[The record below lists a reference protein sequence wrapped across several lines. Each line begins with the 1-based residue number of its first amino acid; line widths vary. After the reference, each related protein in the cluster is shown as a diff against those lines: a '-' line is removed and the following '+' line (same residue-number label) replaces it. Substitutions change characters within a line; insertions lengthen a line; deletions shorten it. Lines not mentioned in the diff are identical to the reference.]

1 MFRRTDFKKLE
12 LFGNGKKNTR
22 VFKVKH
28 IKTGKIYVLK
38 EVEAHSLDKL
48 NEYKEE
54 AVQLSKVQNHP
65 NILQFYGYYFY
76 ETPHNTYKLGII
88 SESINRE
95 LNLESIYRKRSK
107 TRQYFSENELLII
120 FYSLIDAFAYLE
132 SVGICHR
139 DIKPTNLFLLE
150 NFQVKV
156 IDFGE
161 SKEFIDEDDEE
172 DEHSAMATIR
182 GTPQYLSPI
191 LWEAHVISQIKHV
204 EHNMF
209 KSDVF
214 SAGLVLF
221 QMTALKDV
229 NGFNQKTD
237 NCNGERLIY
246 EGLKM
251 LSKKYSNRIIEI
263 LGLMLK
269 FDENER
275 PNFIELEKYLAKNKD
290 YMPRADMTLIQYL
303 EQKKA
308 NKSNKYLQ
316 NNISKNSNNNNDENN
331 NLTNNK
337 NNINNN
343 INNNNINNNNSSQS
357 SATTADI
364 SDTQKI
370 KIFNQYKIK
379 NKLNNIQNIK
389 NAFWFEYGGNMIA
402 RHIIQKNDTKS
413 KWRLIAKYK
422 STFANH
428 FLTVYTGE
436 TFGFFLI
443 GGANSNNTLQYI
455 NNQIIQKNSMNIER
469 SFMSCLFL
477 NNNDTP
483 TILSIGGY
491 DYSDKGQLSSIE
503 SYDIIKDIW
512 SMNVFPDLNIG
523 RSQASSLLFNNKK
536 IFVFGGYNKNYGTL
550 NSIEEIDIDKKICN
564 LIEMKLPIPLRRFA
578 SVKIAENKVI
588 IMGGITRLC
597 KESDA
602 TYILNME
609 NYNQVK
615 FTNLPKAG
623 TIEHEVYFDEIGD
636 MHLFYE
642 NKYGTSPPTHFI
654 YSFLDFKSI

>member
-65 NILQFYGYYFY
+65 NVLQFYGYYFY

-95 LNLESIYRKRSK
+95 LNLELIYRKRAKS
-107 TRQYFSENELLII
+107 RQYFSENELTIMI
-120 FYSLIDAFAYLE
+120 YSLVDAFAYLE

-150 NFQVKV
+150 NFQIKV

-161 SKEFIDEDDEE
+161 SKEFVDEDDEE
-172 DEHSAMATIR
+172 DEHSALATIR

-191 LWEAHVISQIKHV
+191 LWEAHVINQVKHV

-214 SAGLVLF
+214 SAGLVIF
-221 QMTALKDV
+221 QIAALKDV

-246 EGLKM
+246 EGLRM
-251 LSKKYSNRIIEI
+251 LGKKYSNKIIDI
-263 LGLMLK
+263 LSLMLK

-275 PNFIELEKYLAKNKD
+275 PNFIELVRYLAKNNE
-290 YMPRADMTLIQYL
+290 YTPRADMTLIQYL
-303 EQKKA
+303 EQKKM
-308 NKSNKYLQ
+308 NKVNKYLQ
-316 NNISKNSNNNNDENN
+316 NNNDKNSYSTDYANNNN
-331 NLTNNK
+331 NLVNNK
-337 NNINNN
+337 
-343 INNNNINNNNSSQS
+343 NNSSQS
-357 SATTADI
+357 SPTTNDI
-364 SDTQKI
+364 SDNQKM
-370 KIFNQYKIK
+370 KIFNQYKLR
-379 NKLNNIQNIK
+379 NKLNNILTLK

-402 RHIIQKNDTKS
+402 RHIISKNDTKS

-422 STFANH
+422 SSFSNH
-428 FLTVYTGE
+428 FLTIYAGE
-436 TFGFFLI
+436 AFGFFLI
-443 GGANSNNTLQYI
+443 GGTNSNNTLQYI

-477 NNNDTP
+477 NINNNP
-483 TILSIGGY
+483 TILAIGGY

-503 SYDIIKDIW
+503 SYDINKDIW

-523 RSQASSLLFNNKK
+523 RSQASALLFNDKK

-550 NSIEEIDIDKKICN
+550 NSIEEIDINKKICN

-578 SVKIAENKVI
+578 SVKISENKVI

-615 FTNLPKAG
+615 YNNLPKAG

-642 NKYGTSPPTHFI
+642 NKYGTSPPTHIIF
-654 YSFLDFKSI
+654 SFLDFNSI

>member
-65 NILQFYGYYFY
+65 NVLQFYGYYFY

-95 LNLESIYRKRSK
+95 LNLEIIYRKRAK
-107 TRQYFSENELLII
+107 TRQYFSEKELLTII
-120 FYSLIDAFAYLE
+120 YSLVDAFAYLE

-150 NFQVKV
+150 NFQIKV

-161 SKEFIDEDDEE
+161 SKEFVDDDDEE

-191 LWEAHVISQIKHV
+191 LWEAHVITQVKHV

-214 SAGLVLF
+214 SAGLVIF
-221 QMTALKDV
+221 QIASLRDV

-237 NCNGERLIY
+237 QCNGEKLIY
-246 EGLKM
+246 EGLRI
-251 LSKKYSNRIIEI
+251 LSKKYSNKVIEI
-263 LGLMLK
+263 LSLMLK
-269 FDENER
+269 FNENDR
-275 PNFIELEKYLAKNKD
+275 PNFIELVKYLAKNND
-290 YMPRADMTLIQYL
+290 YMPKPDMTLIQYI
-303 EQKKA
+303 EQRNK
-308 NKSNKYLQ
+308 NKSYKYLQ
-316 NNISKNSNNNNDENN
+316 NNNNKNLSFNNENYNNNSVFN
-331 NLTNNK
+331 NNK
-337 NNINNN
+337 NN
-343 INNNNINNNNSSQS
+343 NSNSNQS
-357 SATTADI
+357 SSTTNDI
-364 SDTQKI
+364 SDNQKI

-379 NKLNNIQNIK
+379 NKLNNILTLK
-389 NAFWFEYGGNMIA
+389 HAFWFEYGGNMIA
-402 RHIIQKNDTKS
+402 RHIISKNDTKS

-422 STFANH
+422 SSFSNH
-428 FLTVYTGE
+428 FLTIYAGE
-436 TFGFFLI
+436 IYGFFLI
-443 GGANSNNTLQYI
+443 GGTNSNNTLQFI

-469 SFMSCLFL
+469 SFMTCLFL
-477 NNNDTP
+477 NQNNTP
-483 TILSIGGY
+483 TILAIGGY

-503 SYDIIKDIW
+503 SYDINKDIW
-512 SMNVFPDLNIG
+512 SMNVYPDLNIG
-523 RSQASSLLFNNKK
+523 RSQASSLLFNDKK

-550 NSIEEIDIDKKICN
+550 NSIEEIDINKKICN

-578 SVKIAENKVI
+578 SVKISENKVI

-597 KESDA
+597 KESDE
-602 TYILNME
+602 TYILNMD

-615 FTNLPKAG
+615 YNNLPKAG
-623 TIEHEVYFDEIGD
+623 TIEHEVFFDEIGD

-642 NKYGTSPPTHFI
+642 NKYGTSPPIHII
-654 YSFLDFKSI
+654 YSFLDFNSI

>member
-65 NILQFYGYYFY
+65 NVLQFYGYYFY

-95 LNLESIYRKRSK
+95 LNLEIIYRKRAK
-107 TRQYFSENELLII
+107 TRQYFSEKELLTII
-120 FYSLIDAFAYLE
+120 YSLVDAFAYLE

-150 NFQVKV
+150 NFQIKV

-161 SKEFIDEDDEE
+161 SKEFVDDDDEE

-191 LWEAHVISQIKHV
+191 LWEAHVITQVKHV

-214 SAGLVLF
+214 SAGLVIF
-221 QMTALKDV
+221 QIASLRDV

-237 NCNGERLIY
+237 QCNGEKLIY
-246 EGLKM
+246 EGLRI
-251 LSKKYSNRIIEI
+251 LSKKYSNKVIEI
-263 LGLMLK
+263 LSLMLK
-269 FDENER
+269 FNENDR
-275 PNFIELEKYLAKNKD
+275 PNFIELVKYLAKNND
-290 YMPRADMTLIQYL
+290 YMPKPDMTLIQYI
-303 EQKKA
+303 EQRNK
-308 NKSNKYLQ
+308 NKSYKYLQ
-316 NNISKNSNNNNDENN
+316 NNNNKNSSFNNENYNNNSVFN
-331 NLTNNK
+331 NNK
-337 NNINNN
+337 NN
-343 INNNNINNNNSSQS
+343 NSNSNQS
-357 SATTADI
+357 SSTTNDI
-364 SDTQKI
+364 SDNQKI

-379 NKLNNIQNIK
+379 NKLNNIITLK

-402 RHIIQKNDTKS
+402 RHIISKNDTKS

-422 STFANH
+422 SSFSNH
-428 FLTVYTGE
+428 FLTIYAGE
-436 TFGFFLI
+436 IYGFFLI
-443 GGANSNNTLQYI
+443 GGTNSNNTLQFI

-469 SFMSCLFL
+469 SFMTCLFL
-477 NNNDTP
+477 NQNNTP
-483 TILSIGGY
+483 TILAIGGY

-503 SYDIIKDIW
+503 SYDINKDIW
-512 SMNVFPDLNIG
+512 SMNVYPDLNIG
-523 RSQASSLLFNNKK
+523 RSQASSLLFNDKK

-550 NSIEEIDIDKKICN
+550 NSIEEIDINKKICN

-578 SVKIAENKVI
+578 SVKISENKVI

-597 KESDA
+597 KESDE
-602 TYILNME
+602 TYILNMD

-615 FTNLPKAG
+615 YNNLPKAG
-623 TIEHEVYFDEIGD
+623 TIEHEVFFDEIGD

-642 NKYGTSPPTHFI
+642 NKYGTSPPIHII
-654 YSFLDFKSI
+654 YSFLDFNSI

>member
-65 NILQFYGYYFY
+65 NVLQFYGYYFY
-76 ETPHNTYKLGII
+76 ETPHSTYKLGII

-95 LNLESIYRKRSK
+95 LNLEIIYRKRAK
-107 TRQYFSENELLII
+107 ARQYFSENELLTII
-120 FYSLIDAFAYLE
+120 YSLVDAFAYLE

-150 NFQVKV
+150 NFQIKV

-161 SKEFIDEDDEE
+161 SKEFVDDDDEE

-191 LWEAHVISQIKHV
+191 LWQAHVITQVKHV

-214 SAGLVLF
+214 SAGLVIF
-221 QMTALKDV
+221 QIAALRDV
-229 NGFNQKTD
+229 NGFNQKTEQ
-237 NCNGERLIY
+237 CNGERLIY
-246 EGLKM
+246 EGLRI
-251 LSKKYSNRIIEI
+251 LSKKYSNKVIEI
-263 LGLMLK
+263 LSLMLK
-269 FDENER
+269 FNENDR
-275 PNFIELEKYLAKNKD
+275 PNFIELVKYLAKNKD
-290 YMPRADMTLIQYL
+290 YTPKPDMTLIQYL
-303 EQKKA
+303 EQRNK
-308 NKSNKYLQ
+308 NKSYKYLQ
-316 NNISKNSNNNNDENN
+316 NNNSKNSSFNNENN
-331 NLTNNK
+331 NSILNNK
-337 NNINNN
+337 
-343 INNNNINNNNSSQS
+343 NNNSSQS
-357 SATTADI
+357 SAATNDI
-364 SDTQKI
+364 SDNQKI

-379 NKLNNIQNIK
+379 NKLNNILTLK

-402 RHIIQKNDTKS
+402 RHIISKNDTKS

-422 STFANH
+422 SSFSNH
-428 FLTVYTGE
+428 FMTIYAGE
-436 TFGFFLI
+436 SYGFFLI
-443 GGANSNNTLQYI
+443 GGTNSNNTLQYF
-455 NNQIIQKNSMNIER
+455 NNQIIPKNSMNIER
-469 SFMSCLFL
+469 SFMSCLFINQ
-477 NNNDTP
+477 NNTP
-483 TILSIGGY
+483 TILAIGGY

-503 SYDIIKDIW
+503 SYDINKDIW
-512 SMNVFPDLNIG
+512 SMNIYPDLNIG
-523 RSQASSLLFNNKK
+523 RSQASSLLFNDKK

-550 NSIEEIDIDKKICN
+550 NSIEEIDINKKICN

-578 SVKIAENKVI
+578 SVKISENKVI
-588 IMGGITRLC
+588 VMGGITRLC

-602 TYILNME
+602 TYILNMD

-615 FTNLPKAG
+615 YNNLPKAG
-623 TIEHEVYFDEIGD
+623 TIEHEVFFDEIGD

-642 NKYGTSPPTHFI
+642 NKYGTSPPTHII
-654 YSFLDFKSI
+654 YSFLDFSAI

>member
-65 NILQFYGYYFY
+65 NVLQFYGYYFY

-95 LNLESIYRKRSK
+95 LNLEIIYRKRAK
-107 TRQYFSENELLII
+107 TRQYFSEKELLTMI
-120 FYSLIDAFAYLE
+120 YSLVDAFAYLE

-150 NFQVKV
+150 NFQIKV

-161 SKEFIDEDDEE
+161 SKEFVDDDDEE

-191 LWEAHVISQIKHV
+191 LWEAHVISQVKHV

-214 SAGLVLF
+214 SAGLVIF
-221 QMTALKDV
+221 QIASLKDV

-237 NCNGERLIY
+237 QCNGERLIY

-251 LSKKYSNRIIEI
+251 LSKKYSNKVIEI
-263 LGLMLK
+263 LSLMLK

-275 PNFIELEKYLAKNKD
+275 PNFVELVKYLAKSND
-290 YMPRADMTLIQYL
+290 YVPKPDMTLIQYL
-303 EQKKA
+303 EQKNM
-308 NKSNKYLQ
+308 NKSYKYLQ
-316 NNISKNSNNNNDENN
+316 NN
-331 NLTNNK
+331 
-337 NNINNN
+337 NNIKN
-343 INNNNINNNNSSQS
+343 S
-357 SATTADI
+357 SATTNDI

-379 NKLNNIQNIK
+379 NKLNNLLTLK
-389 NAFWFEYGGNMIA
+389 NAYWFEYGGNMIA
-402 RHIIQKNDTKS
+402 RHIISKNDTKS

-422 STFANH
+422 SSFSNH
-428 FLTVYTGE
+428 FLTIYAGE
-436 TFGFFLI
+436 AHGFFLI
-443 GGANSNNTLQYI
+443 GGTNSNNTLQFI

-477 NNNDTP
+477 NQNNTP
-483 TILSIGGY
+483 TILAIGGY

-503 SYDIIKDIW
+503 SYDINKDIW
-512 SMNVFPDLNIG
+512 SMNIYPDLNIG
-523 RSQASSLLFNNKK
+523 RSQATSLLFNDKK

-550 NSIEEIDIDKKICN
+550 NSIEEIDINNKVCN

-578 SVKIAENKVI
+578 AVKISENKVI
-588 IMGGITRLC
+588 VMGGITRLC

-602 TYILNME
+602 TYILNMD

-615 FTNLPKAG
+615 YNNLPKAG
-623 TIEHEVYFDEIGD
+623 TIEHEVFFDEIGD

-642 NKYGTSPPTHFI
+642 NKYGTSPPTHII
-654 YSFLDFKSI
+654 YSFLDFSAI

>member
-65 NILQFYGYYFY
+65 NVLQFYGYYFY

-95 LNLESIYRKRSK
+95 LNLEIIYRKRAK
-107 TRQYFSENELLII
+107 TRQYFSEKELLTMI
-120 FYSLIDAFAYLE
+120 YSLVDAFAYLE

-150 NFQVKV
+150 NFQIKV

-161 SKEFIDEDDEE
+161 SKEFVDDDDEE

-191 LWEAHVISQIKHV
+191 LWEAHVISQVKHV

-214 SAGLVLF
+214 SAGLVIF
-221 QMTALKDV
+221 QIASLKDV

-237 NCNGERLIY
+237 QCNGERLIY

-251 LSKKYSNRIIEI
+251 LSKKYSNKVIEI
-263 LGLMLK
+263 LSLMLK

-275 PNFIELEKYLAKNKD
+275 PNFVELVKYLAKSND
-290 YMPRADMTLIQYL
+290 YVPKPDMTLIQYL
-303 EQKKA
+303 EQKNM
-308 NKSNKYLQ
+308 NKSYKYLQ
-316 NNISKNSNNNNDENN
+316 NNNNIKNSSYNNENNNDSNI
-331 NLTNNK
+331 LNNK
-337 NNINNN
+337 
-343 INNNNINNNNSSQS
+343 NNNSSQS
-357 SATTADI
+357 SATTNDI

-379 NKLNNIQNIK
+379 NKLNNLLTLK
-389 NAFWFEYGGNMIA
+389 NAYWFEYGGNMIA
-402 RHIIQKNDTKS
+402 RHIISKNDTKS

-422 STFANH
+422 SSFSNH
-428 FLTVYTGE
+428 FLTIYAGE
-436 TFGFFLI
+436 AHGFFLI
-443 GGANSNNTLQYI
+443 GGTNSNNTLQFI

-477 NNNDTP
+477 NQNNTP
-483 TILSIGGY
+483 TILAIGGY

-503 SYDIIKDIW
+503 SYDINKDIW
-512 SMNVFPDLNIG
+512 SMNIYPDLNIG
-523 RSQASSLLFNNKK
+523 RSQATSLLFNEKK

-550 NSIEEIDIDKKICN
+550 NSIEEIDINNKVCN

-578 SVKIAENKVI
+578 AVKISENKVI
-588 IMGGITRLC
+588 VMGGITRLC

-602 TYILNME
+602 TYILNMD

-615 FTNLPKAG
+615 YNNLPKAG
-623 TIEHEVYFDEIGD
+623 TIEHEVFFDEIGD

-642 NKYGTSPPTHFI
+642 NKYGTSPPTHII
-654 YSFLDFKSI
+654 YSFLDFNSI

>member
-65 NILQFYGYYFY
+65 NVLQFYGYYFY

-95 LNLESIYRKRSK
+95 LNLEIIYRKRAK
-107 TRQYFSENELLII
+107 TRQYFSEKELLTMI
-120 FYSLIDAFAYLE
+120 YSLVDAFAYLE

-150 NFQVKV
+150 NFQIKV

-161 SKEFIDEDDEE
+161 SKEFVDDDDEE

-191 LWEAHVISQIKHV
+191 LWEAHVISQVKHV

-214 SAGLVLF
+214 SAGLVIF
-221 QMTALKDV
+221 QIASLKDV

-237 NCNGERLIY
+237 QCNGERLIY

-251 LSKKYSNRIIEI
+251 LSKKYSNKVIEI
-263 LGLMLK
+263 LSLMLK

-275 PNFIELEKYLAKNKD
+275 PNFVELVKYLAKSND
-290 YMPRADMTLIQYL
+290 YVPKPDMTLIQYL
-303 EQKKA
+303 EQKNM
-308 NKSNKYLQ
+308 NKSYKYLQ
-316 NNISKNSNNNNDENN
+316 NNNKIKNSSYNNENNNDSNI
-331 NLTNNK
+331 LNNK
-337 NNINNN
+337 
-343 INNNNINNNNSSQS
+343 NNNSSQS
-357 SATTADI
+357 SATTNDI

-379 NKLNNIQNIK
+379 NKLNNLLTLK
-389 NAFWFEYGGNMIA
+389 NAYWFEYGGNMIA
-402 RHIIQKNDTKS
+402 RHIISKNDTKS

-422 STFANH
+422 SSFSNH
-428 FLTVYTGE
+428 FLTIYAGE
-436 TFGFFLI
+436 AHGFFLI
-443 GGANSNNTLQYI
+443 GGTNSNNTLQFI

-477 NNNDTP
+477 NQNNTP
-483 TILSIGGY
+483 TILAIGGY

-503 SYDIIKDIW
+503 SYDINKDIW
-512 SMNVFPDLNIG
+512 SMNIYPDLNIG
-523 RSQASSLLFNNKK
+523 RSQATSLLFNDKK

-550 NSIEEIDIDKKICN
+550 NSIEEIDINNKVCN

-578 SVKIAENKVI
+578 AVKISENQVI
-588 IMGGITRLC
+588 VMGGITRLC

-602 TYILNME
+602 TYILNMD

-615 FTNLPKAG
+615 YNNLPKAG
-623 TIEHEVYFDEIGD
+623 TIEHEVFFDEIGD

-642 NKYGTSPPTHFI
+642 NKYGTSPPTHII
-654 YSFLDFKSI
+654 YSFLDFNSI

>member
-65 NILQFYGYYFY
+65 NVLQFYGYYFY

-95 LNLESIYRKRSK
+95 LNLEIIYRKRAK
-107 TRQYFSENELLII
+107 TRQYFSEKELLTMI
-120 FYSLIDAFAYLE
+120 YSLVDAFAYLE

-150 NFQVKV
+150 NFQIKV

-161 SKEFIDEDDEE
+161 SKEFVDDDDEE

-191 LWEAHVISQIKHV
+191 LWEAHVISQVKHV

-214 SAGLVLF
+214 SAGLVIF
-221 QMTALKDV
+221 QIASLKDV

-237 NCNGERLIY
+237 QCNGERLIY

-251 LSKKYSNRIIEI
+251 LSKKYSNKVIEI
-263 LGLMLK
+263 LSLMLK

-275 PNFIELEKYLAKNKD
+275 PNFVELVKYLAKSND
-290 YMPRADMTLIQYL
+290 YVPKPDMTLIQYL
-303 EQKKA
+303 EQKNM
-308 NKSNKYLQ
+308 NKSYKYLQ
-316 NNISKNSNNNNDENN
+316 NNNNIKNSSYNNENNNDSNI
-331 NLTNNK
+331 LNNK
-337 NNINNN
+337 
-343 INNNNINNNNSSQS
+343 NNNSSQS
-357 SATTADI
+357 SATTNDI

-379 NKLNNIQNIK
+379 NKLNNLLTLK
-389 NAFWFEYGGNMIA
+389 NAYWFEYGGNMIA
-402 RHIIQKNDTKS
+402 RHIISKNDTKS

-422 STFANH
+422 SSFSNH
-428 FLTVYTGE
+428 FLTIYAGE
-436 TFGFFLI
+436 AHGFFLI
-443 GGANSNNTLQYI
+443 GGTNSNNTLQFI

-477 NNNDTP
+477 NQNNTP
-483 TILSIGGY
+483 TILAIGGY

-503 SYDIIKDIW
+503 SYDINKDIW
-512 SMNVFPDLNIG
+512 SMNIYPDLNIG
-523 RSQASSLLFNNKK
+523 RSQATSLLFNDKK

-550 NSIEEIDIDKKICN
+550 NSIEEIDINNKVCN

-578 SVKIAENKVI
+578 AVKISENQVI
-588 IMGGITRLC
+588 VMGGITRLC

-602 TYILNME
+602 TYILNMD

-615 FTNLPKAG
+615 YNNLPKAG
-623 TIEHEVYFDEIGD
+623 TIEHEVFFDEIGD

-642 NKYGTSPPTHFI
+642 NKYGTSPPTHII
-654 YSFLDFKSI
+654 YSFLDFNSI

>member
-1 MFRRTDFKKLE
+1 MFRITDFKKLE

-65 NILQFYGYYFY
+65 NVLQFYGYYFY

-95 LNLESIYRKRSK
+95 LNLEIIYRKRAK
-107 TRQYFSENELLII
+107 TRQYFSEKELLTII
-120 FYSLIDAFAYLE
+120 YSLVDAFAYLE

-150 NFQVKV
+150 NFQIKV

-161 SKEFIDEDDEE
+161 SKEFVDDDDEE

-191 LWEAHVISQIKHV
+191 LWEAHVITQVKHV

-214 SAGLVLF
+214 SAGLVIF
-221 QMTALKDV
+221 QIASLRDV

-237 NCNGERLIY
+237 QCNGEKLIY
-246 EGLKM
+246 EGLRI
-251 LSKKYSNRIIEI
+251 LSKKYSNKVIEI
-263 LGLMLK
+263 LSLMLK
-269 FDENER
+269 FNENDR
-275 PNFIELEKYLAKNKD
+275 PNFIELVKYLAKNND
-290 YMPRADMTLIQYL
+290 YMPKPDMTLIQYI
-303 EQKKA
+303 EQRNK
-308 NKSNKYLQ
+308 NKSYKYLQ
-316 NNISKNSNNNNDENN
+316 NNNNKNSSFNNENYNNNSVFN
-331 NLTNNK
+331 NNK
-337 NNINNN
+337 NN
-343 INNNNINNNNSSQS
+343 NSNSNQS
-357 SATTADI
+357 SSTTNDI
-364 SDTQKI
+364 SDNQKI

-379 NKLNNIQNIK
+379 NKLNNILTLK

-402 RHIIQKNDTKS
+402 RHIISKNDTKS

-422 STFANH
+422 SSFSNH
-428 FLTVYTGE
+428 FLTIYAGE
-436 TFGFFLI
+436 IYGFFLI
-443 GGANSNNTLQYI
+443 GGTNSNNTLQFI

-469 SFMSCLFL
+469 SFMTCLFL
-477 NNNDTP
+477 NQNNTP
-483 TILSIGGY
+483 TILAIGGY

-503 SYDIIKDIW
+503 SYDINKDIW
-512 SMNVFPDLNIG
+512 SMNVYPDLNIG
-523 RSQASSLLFNNKK
+523 RSQASSLLFNDKK

-550 NSIEEIDIDKKICN
+550 NSIEEIDMNTKICN

-578 SVKIAENKVI
+578 SVKISENKVI

-597 KESDA
+597 KESDE
-602 TYILNME
+602 TYILNMD

-615 FTNLPKAG
+615 YNNLPKAG
-623 TIEHEVYFDEIGD
+623 TIEHEVFFDEIGD

-642 NKYGTSPPTHFI
+642 NKYGTSPPIHII
-654 YSFLDFKSI
+654 YSFLDFNSI

>member
-65 NILQFYGYYFY
+65 NVLQFYGYYFY

-95 LNLESIYRKRSK
+95 LNLEIIYRKRAK
-107 TRQYFSENELLII
+107 TRQYFSEKELLTII
-120 FYSLIDAFAYLE
+120 YSLVDAFAYLE

-150 NFQVKV
+150 NFQIKV

-161 SKEFIDEDDEE
+161 SKEFIDDDDEE

-191 LWEAHVISQIKHV
+191 LWEAHVITQVKHV

-214 SAGLVLF
+214 SAGLVIF
-221 QMTALKDV
+221 QIASLRDV

-237 NCNGERLIY
+237 QCNGEKLIY
-246 EGLKM
+246 EGLRI
-251 LSKKYSNRIIEI
+251 LSKKYSNKVIEI
-263 LGLMLK
+263 LSLMLK
-269 FDENER
+269 FNENDR
-275 PNFIELEKYLAKNKD
+275 PNFIELVKYLAKNND
-290 YMPRADMTLIQYL
+290 YMPKPDMTLIQYI
-303 EQKKA
+303 EQRNK
-308 NKSNKYLQ
+308 NKSYKYLQ
-316 NNISKNSNNNNDENN
+316 NNNNKNSSFNNENYNNNSVFN
-331 NLTNNK
+331 NNK
-337 NNINNN
+337 NN
-343 INNNNINNNNSSQS
+343 NSNSNQS
-357 SATTADI
+357 SSTTNDI
-364 SDTQKI
+364 SDNQKI

-379 NKLNNIQNIK
+379 NKLNNIITLK

-402 RHIIQKNDTKS
+402 RHIISKNDTKS

-422 STFANH
+422 SSFSNH
-428 FLTVYTGE
+428 FLTIYAGE
-436 TFGFFLI
+436 IYGFFLI
-443 GGANSNNTLQYI
+443 GGTNSNNTLQFI

-469 SFMSCLFL
+469 SFMTCLFL
-477 NNNDTP
+477 NQNNTP
-483 TILSIGGY
+483 TILAIGGY

-503 SYDIIKDIW
+503 SYDINKDIW
-512 SMNVFPDLNIG
+512 SMNVYPDLNIG
-523 RSQASSLLFNNKK
+523 RSQASSLLFNDKK

-550 NSIEEIDIDKKICN
+550 NSIEEIDINKKICN

-578 SVKIAENKVI
+578 SVKISENKVI

-597 KESDA
+597 KESDE
-602 TYILNME
+602 TYILNMD

-615 FTNLPKAG
+615 YNNLPKAG
-623 TIEHEVYFDEIGD
+623 TIEHEVFFDEIGD

-642 NKYGTSPPTHFI
+642 NKYGTSPPIHII
-654 YSFLDFKSI
+654 YSFLDFNSI

>member
-65 NILQFYGYYFY
+65 NVLQFYGYYFY

-95 LNLESIYRKRSK
+95 LNLELIYRKRAKSL
-107 TRQYFSENELLII
+107 QYFSENELLIMI
-120 FYSLIDAFAYLE
+120 YSLVDAFAYLE

-150 NFQVKV
+150 NFQIKV

-161 SKEFIDEDDEE
+161 SKEFVDEDDEE
-172 DEHSAMATIR
+172 DEHSALATIR

-191 LWEAHVISQIKHV
+191 LWEAHVINQVKHV

-221 QMTALKDV
+221 QIAALKDV

-246 EGLKM
+246 EGLRM
-251 LSKKYSNRIIEI
+251 LGKKYSNKIIDI
-263 LGLMLK
+263 LALMLK

-275 PNFIELEKYLAKNKD
+275 PNFIELVRYLAKNSEFT
-290 YMPRADMTLIQYL
+290 PRADMTLIQYL
-303 EQKKA
+303 EQKKL
-308 NKSNKYLQ
+308 NRTNKYLQ
-316 NNISKNSNNNNDENN
+316 NNNDKNSYSNDSANNNNSLVNY
-331 NLTNNK
+331 K
-337 NNINNN
+337 
-343 INNNNINNNNSSQS
+343 NNNSSQT
-357 SATTADI
+357 SATTNDI
-364 SDTQKI
+364 SDNQKM

-379 NKLNNIQNIK
+379 NKLNNILTLK

-402 RHIIQKNDTKS
+402 RHIISKNDTKS

-422 STFANH
+422 SSFSNH
-428 FLTVYTGE
+428 FLTIYAGE
-436 TFGFFLI
+436 AFGYFLI
-443 GGANSNNTLQYI
+443 GGTNSNNTLQYI
-455 NNQIIQKNSMNIER
+455 NNQIIQKNSLNIER

-477 NNNDTP
+477 NNNNIP
-483 TILSIGGY
+483 TILAIGGY

-503 SYDIIKDIW
+503 SYDINKDIW

-523 RSQASSLLFNNKK
+523 RSQASALLFNDRK

-550 NSIEEIDIDKKICN
+550 NSIEEIDINKKICN
-564 LIEMKLPIPLRRFA
+564 IIEMKLPIPLRRFA
-578 SVKIAENKVI
+578 SVKISENKVI

-615 FTNLPKAG
+615 YNILPKAG

-642 NKYGTSPPTHFI
+642 NKYGTSPPTHVIF
-654 YSFLDFKSI
+654 SFLDFNSI

>member
-65 NILQFYGYYFY
+65 NVLQFYGYYFY

-95 LNLESIYRKRSK
+95 LNLEIIYRKRAK
-107 TRQYFSENELLII
+107 TRQYFSEKELLTMI
-120 FYSLIDAFAYLE
+120 YSLVDAFAYLE

-150 NFQVKV
+150 NFQIKV

-161 SKEFIDEDDEE
+161 SKEFVDDDDEE

-191 LWEAHVISQIKHV
+191 LWEAHVISQVKHV

-214 SAGLVLF
+214 SAGLVIF
-221 QMTALKDV
+221 QIASLKDV

-237 NCNGERLIY
+237 QCNGERLIY

-251 LSKKYSNRIIEI
+251 LSKKYSNKVIEI
-263 LGLMLK
+263 LSLMLK

-275 PNFIELEKYLAKNKD
+275 PNFVELVKYLAKNND
-290 YMPRADMTLIQYL
+290 YVPKPDMTLIQYL
-303 EQKKA
+303 EQKNM
-308 NKSNKYLQ
+308 NKSYKYLQ
-316 NNISKNSNNNNDENN
+316 NNNTNKTSSYNNENNNNS
-331 NLTNNK
+331 NLLNNK
-337 NNINNN
+337 
-343 INNNNINNNNSSQS
+343 NNNSSQS
-357 SATTADI
+357 SATTNDI

-379 NKLNNIQNIK
+379 NKLNNLLTLK
-389 NAFWFEYGGNMIA
+389 NAYWFEYGGNMIA
-402 RHIIQKNDTKS
+402 RHIISKNDTKS

-422 STFANH
+422 SSFSNH
-428 FLTVYTGE
+428 FLTIYAGE
-436 TFGFFLI
+436 AHGFFLI
-443 GGANSNNTLQYI
+443 GGTNSNNTLQFI

-477 NNNDTP
+477 NQNNTP
-483 TILSIGGY
+483 TILAIGGY

-503 SYDIIKDIW
+503 SYDINKDIW
-512 SMNVFPDLNIG
+512 SMNIYPDLNIG
-523 RSQASSLLFNNKK
+523 RSQATSLLFNDKK

-550 NSIEEIDIDKKICN
+550 NSIEEIDINNKVCN

-578 SVKIAENKVI
+578 AVKISENKVI
-588 IMGGITRLC
+588 VMGGITRLC

-602 TYILNME
+602 TYILNMD

-615 FTNLPKAG
+615 YNNLPKAG
-623 TIEHEVYFDEIGD
+623 TIEHEVFFDEIGD

-642 NKYGTSPPTHFI
+642 NKYGTSPPTHII
-654 YSFLDFKSI
+654 YSFLDFNSI

>member
-65 NILQFYGYYFY
+65 NVLQFYGYYFY

-95 LNLESIYRKRSK
+95 LNLEIIYRKRAK
-107 TRQYFSENELLII
+107 TRQYFSEKELLTMI
-120 FYSLIDAFAYLE
+120 YSLVDAFAYLE

-150 NFQVKV
+150 NFQIKV

-161 SKEFIDEDDEE
+161 SKEFVDDDDEE

-191 LWEAHVISQIKHV
+191 LWEAHVISQVKHV

-214 SAGLVLF
+214 SAGLVIF
-221 QMTALKDV
+221 QIASLKDV

-237 NCNGERLIY
+237 QCNGERLIY

-251 LSKKYSNRIIEI
+251 LSKKYSNKVIEI
-263 LGLMLK
+263 LSLMLK

-275 PNFIELEKYLAKNKD
+275 PNFVELVKYLAKSND
-290 YMPRADMTLIQYL
+290 YVPKPDMTLIQYL
-303 EQKKA
+303 EQKNM
-308 NKSNKYLQ
+308 NKYKYLQ
-316 NNISKNSNNNNDENN
+316 NNNNIKNSSYNNENNNDSNI
-331 NLTNNK
+331 LNNK
-337 NNINNN
+337 
-343 INNNNINNNNSSQS
+343 NNNSSQS
-357 SATTADI
+357 SATTNDI

-379 NKLNNIQNIK
+379 NKLNNLLTLK
-389 NAFWFEYGGNMIA
+389 NAYWFEYGGNMIA
-402 RHIIQKNDTKS
+402 RHIISKNDTKS

-422 STFANH
+422 SSFSNH
-428 FLTVYTGE
+428 FLTIYAGE
-436 TFGFFLI
+436 AHGFFLI
-443 GGANSNNTLQYI
+443 GGTNSNNTLQFI
-455 NNQIIQKNSMNIER
+455 NNQIIQKISMNIER

-477 NNNDTP
+477 NQNNTP
-483 TILSIGGY
+483 TILAIGGY

-503 SYDIIKDIW
+503 SYDINKDIW
-512 SMNVFPDLNIG
+512 SMNIYPDLNIG
-523 RSQASSLLFNNKK
+523 RSQATSLLFNDKK

-550 NSIEEIDIDKKICN
+550 NSIEEIDINNKVCN

-578 SVKIAENKVI
+578 AVKISENKVI
-588 IMGGITRLC
+588 VMGGITRLC

-602 TYILNME
+602 TYILNID

-615 FTNLPKAG
+615 YNNLPKAG
-623 TIEHEVYFDEIGD
+623 TIEHEVFFDEIGD

-642 NKYGTSPPTHFI
+642 NKYGTSPPTHII
-654 YSFLDFKSI
+654 YSFLDFNSI

>member
-65 NILQFYGYYFY
+65 NVLQFYGYYFY

-95 LNLESIYRKRSK
+95 LNLEIIYRKRAK
-107 TRQYFSENELLII
+107 TRQYFSEKELLTMI
-120 FYSLIDAFAYLE
+120 YSLVDAFAYLE

-150 NFQVKV
+150 NFQIKV

-161 SKEFIDEDDEE
+161 SKEFVDDDDEE

-214 SAGLVLF
+214 SAGLVIF
-221 QMTALKDV
+221 QIASLKDV

-237 NCNGERLIY
+237 QCNGERLIY

-251 LSKKYSNRIIEI
+251 LSKKYSNKVIEI
-263 LGLMLK
+263 LSLMLK

-275 PNFIELEKYLAKNKD
+275 PNFVELVKYLAKSND
-290 YMPRADMTLIQYL
+290 YVPKPDMTLIQYL
-303 EQKKA
+303 EQKNM
-308 NKSNKYLQ
+308 NKSYKYLQ
-316 NNISKNSNNNNDENN
+316 NNNNIKNSSYNNENNNDSNI
-331 NLTNNK
+331 LNNK
-337 NNINNN
+337 
-343 INNNNINNNNSSQS
+343 NNNSSQS
-357 SATTADI
+357 SATTNDI

-379 NKLNNIQNIK
+379 NKLNNLLTLK
-389 NAFWFEYGGNMIA
+389 NAYWFEYGGNMIA
-402 RHIIQKNDTKS
+402 RHIISKNDTKS

-422 STFANH
+422 SSFSNH
-428 FLTVYTGE
+428 FLTIYAGE
-436 TFGFFLI
+436 AHGFFLI
-443 GGANSNNTLQYI
+443 GGTNSNNTLQFI

-477 NNNDTP
+477 NQNNTP
-483 TILSIGGY
+483 TILAIGGY

-503 SYDIIKDIW
+503 SYDINKDIW
-512 SMNVFPDLNIG
+512 SMNIYPDLNIG
-523 RSQASSLLFNNKK
+523 RSQATSLLFNDKK

-550 NSIEEIDIDKKICN
+550 NSIEEIDINNKVCN

-578 SVKIAENKVI
+578 AVKISENKVI
-588 IMGGITRLC
+588 VMGGITRLC

-602 TYILNME
+602 TYILNMD

-615 FTNLPKAG
+615 YNNLPKAG
-623 TIEHEVYFDEIGD
+623 TIEHEVFFDEIGD

-642 NKYGTSPPTHFI
+642 NKYGTSPPTHII
-654 YSFLDFKSI
+654 YSFLDFNSI

>member
-65 NILQFYGYYFY
+65 NVLQFYGYYFY

-95 LNLESIYRKRSK
+95 LNLEIIYRKRAK
-107 TRQYFSENELLII
+107 TRQYFSEKELLTII
-120 FYSLIDAFAYLE
+120 YSLVDAFAYLE

-150 NFQVKV
+150 NFQIKV

-161 SKEFIDEDDEE
+161 SKEFVDDDDEE

-191 LWEAHVISQIKHV
+191 LWEAHVITQVKHV

-214 SAGLVLF
+214 SAGLVIF
-221 QMTALKDV
+221 QIASLRDV

-237 NCNGERLIY
+237 QCNGEKLIY
-246 EGLKM
+246 EGLRI
-251 LSKKYSNRIIEI
+251 LSKKYSNKVIEI
-263 LGLMLK
+263 LSLMLK
-269 FDENER
+269 FNENDR
-275 PNFIELEKYLAKNKD
+275 PNFIELVKYLAKNND
-290 YMPRADMTLIQYL
+290 YMPKPDMTLIQYI
-303 EQKKA
+303 EQRNK
-308 NKSNKYLQ
+308 NKSYKYLQ
-316 NNISKNSNNNNDENN
+316 NNNNKNSSFNNENYNNNSVFN
-331 NLTNNK
+331 NNK
-337 NNINNN
+337 NN
-343 INNNNINNNNSSQS
+343 NSNSNQS
-357 SATTADI
+357 SSTTNDI
-364 SDTQKI
+364 SDNQKI

-379 NKLNNIQNIK
+379 NKLNNIITLK

-402 RHIIQKNDTKS
+402 RHIISKNDTKS

-422 STFANH
+422 SSFSNH
-428 FLTVYTGE
+428 FLTIYAGE
-436 TFGFFLI
+436 IYGFFLI
-443 GGANSNNTLQYI
+443 GGTNSNNTLQFI

-469 SFMSCLFL
+469 SFMTCLFL
-477 NNNDTP
+477 NQNNTP
-483 TILSIGGY
+483 TILAIGGY

-503 SYDIIKDIW
+503 SYDINKDIW
-512 SMNVFPDLNIG
+512 SMNVYPDLNIG
-523 RSQASSLLFNNKK
+523 RSQASSLLFNDKK

-550 NSIEEIDIDKKICN
+550 NSIEEIDINKKICN

-578 SVKIAENKVI
+578 SVKISENKVI

-597 KESDA
+597 KESDE
-602 TYILNME
+602 TYILNMD

-615 FTNLPKAG
+615 YNNLQKAG
-623 TIEHEVYFDEIGD
+623 TIEHEVFFDEIGD

-642 NKYGTSPPTHFI
+642 NKYGTSPPIHII
-654 YSFLDFKSI
+654 YSFLDFNSI

>member
-65 NILQFYGYYFY
+65 NVLQFYGYYFY

-95 LNLESIYRKRSK
+95 LNLEIIYRKRAK
-107 TRQYFSENELLII
+107 TRQYFSEKELLTMI
-120 FYSLIDAFAYLE
+120 YSLVDAFAYLE

-150 NFQVKV
+150 NFQIKV

-161 SKEFIDEDDEE
+161 SKEFVDDDDEE

-191 LWEAHVISQIKHV
+191 LWEAHVISQVKHV

-214 SAGLVLF
+214 SAGLVIF
-221 QMTALKDV
+221 QIASLKDV

-237 NCNGERLIY
+237 QCNGERLIY

-251 LSKKYSNRIIEI
+251 LSKKYSNKVIEI
-263 LGLMLK
+263 LSLMLK

-275 PNFIELEKYLAKNKD
+275 PNFVELVKYLAKSND
-290 YMPRADMTLIQYL
+290 YVPKPDMTLIQYL
-303 EQKKA
+303 EQKNM
-308 NKSNKYLQ
+308 NKSYKYLQ
-316 NNISKNSNNNNDENN
+316 NNNNIKNSSYNNENNNDSNI
-331 NLTNNK
+331 LNNK
-337 NNINNN
+337 
-343 INNNNINNNNSSQS
+343 NNNSSQS
-357 SATTADI
+357 SATTNDI

-379 NKLNNIQNIK
+379 NKLNNLLTLK
-389 NAFWFEYGGNMIA
+389 NAYWFEYGGNMIA
-402 RHIIQKNDTKS
+402 RHIISKNDTKS

-422 STFANH
+422 SSFSNH
-428 FLTVYTGE
+428 FLTIYAGE
-436 TFGFFLI
+436 AHGFFLI
-443 GGANSNNTLQYI
+443 GGTNSNNTLQFI

-477 NNNDTP
+477 NQNNTP
-483 TILSIGGY
+483 TILAIGGY

-503 SYDIIKDIW
+503 SYDINKDIW
-512 SMNVFPDLNIG
+512 SMNIYPDLNIG
-523 RSQASSLLFNNKK
+523 RSQATSLLFNDKK

-550 NSIEEIDIDKKICN
+550 NSIEEIDINNKVCN

-578 SVKIAENKVI
+578 SVKISENKVI
-588 IMGGITRLC
+588 VMGGITRLC

-602 TYILNME
+602 TYILNMD

-615 FTNLPKAG
+615 YNNLPKAG
-623 TIEHEVYFDEIGD
+623 TIEHEVFFDEIGD

-642 NKYGTSPPTHFI
+642 NKYGTSPPIHII
-654 YSFLDFKSI
+654 YSFLDFNSI

>member
-65 NILQFYGYYFY
+65 NVLQFYGYYFY

-95 LNLESIYRKRSK
+95 LNLEIIYRKRAK
-107 TRQYFSENELLII
+107 TRQYFSEKELLTMI
-120 FYSLIDAFAYLE
+120 YSLIDAFAYLE

-150 NFQVKV
+150 NFQIKV

-161 SKEFIDEDDEE
+161 SKEFVDDDDEE

-191 LWEAHVISQIKHV
+191 LWEAHVISQVKHV

-214 SAGLVLF
+214 SAGLVIF
-221 QMTALKDV
+221 QIASLKDV

-237 NCNGERLIY
+237 QCNGERLIY

-251 LSKKYSNRIIEI
+251 LSKKYSNKVIEI
-263 LGLMLK
+263 LSLMLK

-275 PNFIELEKYLAKNKD
+275 PNFVELVKYLAKNND
-290 YMPRADMTLIQYL
+290 YVPKPDMTLIQYL
-303 EQKKA
+303 EQKNM
-308 NKSNKYLQ
+308 NKSYKYLQ
-316 NNISKNSNNNNDENN
+316 NNNTNKTSSYNNENNNNS
-331 NLTNNK
+331 NLLNNK
-337 NNINNN
+337 
-343 INNNNINNNNSSQS
+343 NNNSSQS
-357 SATTADI
+357 SATTNDI

-379 NKLNNIQNIK
+379 NKLNNLLTLK
-389 NAFWFEYGGNMIA
+389 NAYWFEYGGNMIA
-402 RHIIQKNDTKS
+402 RHIISKNDTKS

-422 STFANH
+422 SSFSNH
-428 FLTVYTGE
+428 FLTIYAGE
-436 TFGFFLI
+436 AHGFFLI
-443 GGANSNNTLQYI
+443 GGTNSNNTLQFI

-477 NNNDTP
+477 NQNNTP
-483 TILSIGGY
+483 TILAIGGY

-503 SYDIIKDIW
+503 SYDINKDIW
-512 SMNVFPDLNIG
+512 SMNIYPDLNIG
-523 RSQASSLLFNNKK
+523 RSQATSLLFNDKK

-550 NSIEEIDIDKKICN
+550 NSIEEIDINNKVCN

-578 SVKIAENKVI
+578 AVKISENKVI
-588 IMGGITRLC
+588 VMGGITRLC

-602 TYILNME
+602 TYILNID

-615 FTNLPKAG
+615 YNNLPKAG
-623 TIEHEVYFDEIGD
+623 TIEHEVFFDEIGD

-642 NKYGTSPPTHFI
+642 NKYGTSPPTHII
-654 YSFLDFKSI
+654 YSFLDFNSI

>member
-65 NILQFYGYYFY
+65 NVLQFFGYYFY

-95 LNLESIYRKRSK
+95 LNLELIYRKRAKS
-107 TRQYFSENELLII
+107 RQYFSENELTIMI
-120 FYSLIDAFAYLE
+120 YSLVDAFAYLE

-150 NFQVKV
+150 NFQIKV

-161 SKEFIDEDDEE
+161 SKEFVDEDDEE
-172 DEHSAMATIR
+172 DEHSALATIR

-191 LWEAHVISQIKHV
+191 LWEAHVINQVKHV

-214 SAGLVLF
+214 SAGLVIF
-221 QMTALKDV
+221 QIAALKDV

-246 EGLKM
+246 EGLRM
-251 LSKKYSNRIIEI
+251 LGKKYSNKIIDI
-263 LGLMLK
+263 LSLMLK

-275 PNFIELEKYLAKNKD
+275 PNFIELVRYLAKNNE
-290 YMPRADMTLIQYL
+290 YTPRADMTLIQYL
-303 EQKKA
+303 EQKKM
-308 NKSNKYLQ
+308 NKVNKYLQ
-316 NNISKNSNNNNDENN
+316 NNNDKNSYATDYANNNN
-331 NLTNNK
+331 LVNNK
-337 NNINNN
+337 
-343 INNNNINNNNSSQS
+343 NNSSQS
-357 SATTADI
+357 SSTTNDI
-364 SDTQKI
+364 SDNQKM
-370 KIFNQYKIK
+370 KIFNQYKLR
-379 NKLNNIQNIK
+379 NKLNNILTLK

-402 RHIIQKNDTKS
+402 RHIISKNDTKS

-422 STFANH
+422 SSFSNH
-428 FLTVYTGE
+428 FLTIYAGE
-436 TFGFFLI
+436 AFGFFLI
-443 GGANSNNTLQYI
+443 GGTNSNNTLQYI

-477 NNNDTP
+477 NINNNP
-483 TILSIGGY
+483 TILAIGGY

-503 SYDIIKDIW
+503 SYDINKDIW

-523 RSQASSLLFNNKK
+523 RSQASALLFNDKK

-550 NSIEEIDIDKKICN
+550 NSIEEIDINKKICN

-578 SVKIAENKVI
+578 SVKISENKVI

-597 KESDA
+597 KENDA

-615 FTNLPKAG
+615 YNNLPKAG

-642 NKYGTSPPTHFI
+642 NKYGTSPPTHVIF
-654 YSFLDFKSI
+654 SFLDFNSI

>member
-65 NILQFYGYYFY
+65 NVLQFYGYYFY

-95 LNLESIYRKRSK
+95 LNLEIIYRKRAK
-107 TRQYFSENELLII
+107 TRQYFSEKELLTMI
-120 FYSLIDAFAYLE
+120 YSLIDAFAYLE

-150 NFQVKV
+150 NFQIKV

-161 SKEFIDEDDEE
+161 SKEFVDDDDEE

-191 LWEAHVISQIKHV
+191 LWEAHVISQVKHV

-214 SAGLVLF
+214 SAGLVIF
-221 QMTALKDV
+221 QIASLKDV

-237 NCNGERLIY
+237 QCNGERLIY

-251 LSKKYSNRIIEI
+251 LSKKYSNKVIEI
-263 LGLMLK
+263 LSLMLK

-275 PNFIELEKYLAKNKD
+275 PNFVELVKYLAKSND
-290 YMPRADMTLIQYL
+290 YVPKPDMTLIQYL
-303 EQKKA
+303 EQKNM
-308 NKSNKYLQ
+308 NKSYKYLQ
-316 NNISKNSNNNNDENN
+316 NNNNIKNSSYNNENNNDSNI
-331 NLTNNK
+331 LNNK
-337 NNINNN
+337 
-343 INNNNINNNNSSQS
+343 NNNSSQS
-357 SATTADI
+357 SATTNDI

-379 NKLNNIQNIK
+379 NKLNNLLTLK
-389 NAFWFEYGGNMIA
+389 NAYWFEYGGNMIA
-402 RHIIQKNDTKS
+402 RHIISKNDTKS

-422 STFANH
+422 SSFSNH
-428 FLTVYTGE
+428 FLTIYAGE
-436 TFGFFLI
+436 AHGFFLI
-443 GGANSNNTLQYI
+443 GGTNSNNTLQFI

-477 NNNDTP
+477 NQNNTP
-483 TILSIGGY
+483 TILAIGGY

-503 SYDIIKDIW
+503 SYDINKDIW
-512 SMNVFPDLNIG
+512 SMNIYPDLNIG
-523 RSQASSLLFNNKK
+523 RSQATSLLFNDKK

-550 NSIEEIDIDKKICN
+550 NSIEEIDINNKVCN

-578 SVKIAENKVI
+578 AVKISENKVI
-588 IMGGITRLC
+588 VMGGITRLC

-602 TYILNME
+602 TYILNMD

-615 FTNLPKAG
+615 YNNLPKAG
-623 TIEHEVYFDEIGD
+623 TIEHEVFFDEIGD

-642 NKYGTSPPTHFI
+642 NKYGTSPPTHII
-654 YSFLDFKSI
+654 YSFLDFNSI

>member
-65 NILQFYGYYFY
+65 NVLQFYGYYFY

-95 LNLESIYRKRSK
+95 LNLELIYRKRAKS
-107 TRQYFSENELLII
+107 RQYFSENELTIMI
-120 FYSLIDAFAYLE
+120 YSLVDAFAYLE

-150 NFQVKV
+150 NFQIKV

-161 SKEFIDEDDEE
+161 SKEFVDEDDEE
-172 DEHSAMATIR
+172 DEHSALATIR

-191 LWEAHVISQIKHV
+191 LWEAHVINQVKHV

-214 SAGLVLF
+214 SAGLVIF
-221 QMTALKDV
+221 QIAALKDV

-246 EGLKM
+246 EGLRM
-251 LSKKYSNRIIEI
+251 LGKKYSNKIIDI
-263 LGLMLK
+263 LSLMLK

-275 PNFIELEKYLAKNKD
+275 PNFIELVRYLAKNNE
-290 YMPRADMTLIQYL
+290 YTPRADMTLIQYL
-303 EQKKA
+303 EQKKM
-308 NKSNKYLQ
+308 NKVNKYLQ
-316 NNISKNSNNNNDENN
+316 NNNDKNSYSTDYANNNN
-331 NLTNNK
+331 NLVNNK
-337 NNINNN
+337 
-343 INNNNINNNNSSQS
+343 NNSSQS
-357 SATTADI
+357 SPTTNDI
-364 SDTQKI
+364 SDNQKM
-370 KIFNQYKIK
+370 KIFNQYKLR
-379 NKLNNIQNIK
+379 NKLNNILTLK

-402 RHIIQKNDTKS
+402 RHIISKNDTKS

-422 STFANH
+422 SSFSNH
-428 FLTVYTGE
+428 FLTIFAGE
-436 TFGFFLI
+436 AFGFFLI
-443 GGANSNNTLQYI
+443 GGTNSNNTLQYI

-477 NNNDTP
+477 NINNNP
-483 TILSIGGY
+483 TILAIGGY

-503 SYDIIKDIW
+503 SYDINKDIW
-512 SMNVFPDLNIG
+512 SMNVYPDLNIG
-523 RSQASSLLFNNKK
+523 RSQASALLFNDKK

-550 NSIEEIDIDKKICN
+550 NSIEEFDINKKICN

-578 SVKIAENKVI
+578 SVKISENKVI

-597 KESDA
+597 KENDA
-602 TYILNME
+602 TYIL
-609 NYNQVK
+609 
-615 FTNLPKAG
+615 
-623 TIEHEVYFDEIGD
+623 IC
-636 MHLFYE
+636 
-642 NKYGTSPPTHFI
+642 
-654 YSFLDFKSI
+654 

>member
-65 NILQFYGYYFY
+65 NVLQFYGYYFY

-95 LNLESIYRKRSK
+95 LNLEIIYRKRAK
-107 TRQYFSENELLII
+107 TRQYFSEKELLTMI
-120 FYSLIDAFAYLE
+120 YSLVDAFAYLE

-150 NFQVKV
+150 NFQIKV

-161 SKEFIDEDDEE
+161 SKEFVDDDDEE

-191 LWEAHVISQIKHV
+191 LWEAHVISQVKHV

-214 SAGLVLF
+214 SAGLVIF
-221 QMTALKDV
+221 QIASLKDV

-237 NCNGERLIY
+237 QCNGERLIY

-251 LSKKYSNRIIEI
+251 LSKKYSNKVIEI
-263 LGLMLK
+263 LSLMLK

-275 PNFIELEKYLAKNKD
+275 PNFVELVKYLAKSND
-290 YMPRADMTLIQYL
+290 YVPKPDMTLIQYL
-303 EQKKA
+303 EQKNM
-308 NKSNKYLQ
+308 NKSYKYLQ
-316 NNISKNSNNNNDENN
+316 NNNNIKNSSYNNENNNDSNI
-331 NLTNNK
+331 LNNK
-337 NNINNN
+337 
-343 INNNNINNNNSSQS
+343 NNNSSQS
-357 SATTADI
+357 SATTNDI

-379 NKLNNIQNIK
+379 NKLNNLLTLK
-389 NAFWFEYGGNMIA
+389 NAYWFEYGGNMIA
-402 RHIIQKNDTKS
+402 RHIISKNDTKS

-422 STFANH
+422 SSFSNH
-428 FLTVYTGE
+428 FLTIYAGE
-436 TFGFFLI
+436 AHGFFLI
-443 GGANSNNTLQYI
+443 GGTNSNNTLQFI

-477 NNNDTP
+477 NQNNTP
-483 TILSIGGY
+483 TILAIGGY

-503 SYDIIKDIW
+503 SYDINKDIW
-512 SMNVFPDLNIG
+512 SMNIYPDLNIG
-523 RSQASSLLFNNKK
+523 RSQATSVLFNDKK

-550 NSIEEIDIDKKICN
+550 NSIEEIDINNKVCN

-578 SVKIAENKVI
+578 AVKISENKVI
-588 IMGGITRLC
+588 VMGGITRLC

-602 TYILNME
+602 TYILNID

-615 FTNLPKAG
+615 YNNLPKAG
-623 TIEHEVYFDEIGD
+623 TIEHEVFFDEIGD

-642 NKYGTSPPTHFI
+642 NKYGTSPPTHII
-654 YSFLDFKSI
+654 YSFLDFNSI

>member
-65 NILQFYGYYFY
+65 NVLQFYGYYFY

-95 LNLESIYRKRSK
+95 LNLELIYRRRAK
-107 TRQYFSENELLII
+107 TRQYFSENELQTMI
-120 FYSLIDAFAYLE
+120 YSLVDAFAYLE

-150 NFQVKV
+150 NFQIKV

-161 SKEFIDEDDEE
+161 SKEFVDEDEE
-172 DEHSAMATIR
+172 DEHSALATIR

-191 LWEAHVISQIKHV
+191 LWEGHVINQVKHV

-221 QMTALKDV
+221 QIAALKDV

-237 NCNGERLIY
+237 QCNGERLIH

-251 LSKKYSNRIIEI
+251 LSKKYSNKIIEI
-263 LGLMLK
+263 FALMLK

-275 PNFIELEKYLAKNKD
+275 PNFIELERFLAKNNE
-290 YMPRADMTLIQYL
+290 YTPRADMTLLQYF
-303 EQKKA
+303 EQKKL
-308 NKSNKYLQ
+308 NKSYKFVQ
-316 NNISKNSNNNNDENN
+316 NNKDSNVNN
-331 NLTNNK
+331 NLA
-337 NNINNN
+337 
-343 INNNNINNNNSSQS
+343 NNNNSSQS
-357 SATTADI
+357 SNTSNGI
-364 SDTQKI
+364 SDTQKM
-370 KIFNQYKIK
+370 KIFNQYKIR
-379 NKLNNIQNIK
+379 NKLNNILTLK

-402 RHIIQKNDTKS
+402 RHIILKNDLKS

-422 STFANH
+422 SSFSNH
-428 FLTVYTGE
+428 FVTIYAGE
-436 TFGFFLI
+436 AFGFFLI
-443 GGANSNNTLQYI
+443 GGTNTNNTLQYI
-455 NNQIIQKNSMNIER
+455 NNQIFPKNSMNIER

-477 NNNDTP
+477 NNKNTP
-483 TILSIGGY
+483 TILAIGGY

-503 SYDIIKDIW
+503 SYDINKDIW
-512 SMNVFPDLNIG
+512 SMNIYPDLNIG
-523 RSQASSLLFNNKK
+523 RSQASALLFNDKK

-550 NSIEEIDIDKKICN
+550 NSIEEIDIEKKVCN
-564 LIEMKLPIPLRRFA
+564 IIEMKLPIPLRRFA
-578 SVKIAENKVI
+578 SVKISENKVI
-588 IMGGITRLC
+588 VMGGITRLC

-602 TYILNME
+602 TYILNMN

-615 FTNLPKAG
+615 YNYLPKAG

-642 NKYGTSPPTHFI
+642 NKYGTSPPDHVIF
-654 YSFLDFKSI
+654 SFLDFNCI

>member
-38 EVEAHSLDKL
+38 AVEARSLDKL

-88 SESINRE
+88 SESIDRE
-95 LNLESIYRKRSK
+95 SNLEIIYRKRIK
-107 TRQYFSENELLII
+107 IRKYFSESELLTMI
-120 FYSLIDAFAYLE
+120 YSLIDAFAYLE
-132 SVGICHR
+132 YVGICHR

-150 NFQVKV
+150 NFQIKV

-161 SKEFIDEDDEE
+161 SKEFVEDDEEE
-172 DEHSAMATIR
+172 DEHSALATIR

-191 LWEAHVISQIKHV
+191 LWEAHVINQVKQV

-221 QMTALKDV
+221 QMAALRDV

-246 EGLKM
+246 DGLRM
-251 LSKKYSNRIIEI
+251 LSKKYSNKIIEI
-263 LGLMLK
+263 LNLMLK

-275 PNFIELEKYLAKNKD
+275 PNFIELEKYLAKNNE
-290 YMPRADMTLIQYL
+290 YTPRADMTLIQYL
-303 EQKKA
+303 EQKKM
-308 NKSNKYLQ
+308 NKSNKSLLSQ
-316 NNISKNSNNNNDENN
+316 SNSNNNFSSKNN
-331 NLTNNK
+331 NL
-337 NNINNN
+337 
-343 INNNNINNNNSSQS
+343 NSSS
-357 SATTADI
+357 RTNEIPDN
-364 SDTQKI
+364 QKI

-379 NKLNNIQNIK
+379 NKLNNILTLK

-402 RHIIQKNDTKS
+402 RHIISKNDTTS

-422 STFANH
+422 SSFSYH
-428 FLTVYTGE
+428 FLTLYAGE
-436 TFGFFLI
+436 LYGYFLI
-443 GGANSNNTLQYI
+443 GGTNSNNTLQYV
-455 NNQIIQKNSMNIER
+455 NNQIIRKNSMNIER
-469 SFMSCLFL
+469 SFMSALFFI
-477 NNNDTP
+477 NNNIP
-483 TILSIGGY
+483 TILAIGGY

-503 SYDIIKDIW
+503 SYDINKDIW
-512 SMNVFPDLNIG
+512 SMNVYPDLNVG
-523 RSQASSLLFNNKK
+523 RSQANSLLYNDRK

-550 NSIEEIDIDKKICN
+550 NSIEELNIEKKTCN
-564 LIEMKLPIPLRRFA
+564 IIEMKLPIPLRRFA
-578 SVKIAENKVI
+578 SVKISENKVL
-588 IMGGITRLC
+588 IMGGISRLC

-602 TYILNME
+602 TFILNME

-615 FTNLPKAG
+615 FNNLPKAG

-636 MHLFYE
+636 LHLFYE
-642 NKYGTSPPTHFI
+642 NKYGTSPPLHVI
-654 YSFLDFKSI
+654 YSFLDYNTT

>member
-38 EVEAHSLDKL
+38 EVEARSLDKL

-88 SESINRE
+88 SESIDRE
-95 LNLESIYRKRSK
+95 SNLEIIYRKRIK
-107 TRQYFSENELLII
+107 IRKYFSESELLTMI
-120 FYSLIDAFAYLE
+120 YSLIDAFAYLE
-132 SVGICHR
+132 YVGICHR

-150 NFQVKV
+150 NFQIKV

-161 SKEFIDEDDEE
+161 SKEFVEDDEEE
-172 DEHSAMATIR
+172 DEHSALATIR

-191 LWEAHVISQIKHV
+191 LWEAHVINQVKQV

-221 QMTALKDV
+221 QMAALRDV

-246 EGLKM
+246 DGLRM
-251 LSKKYSNRIIEI
+251 LSKKYSNKIIEI
-263 LGLMLK
+263 LNLMLK

-275 PNFIELEKYLAKNKD
+275 PNFIELEKYLAKNNE
-290 YMPRADMTLIQYL
+290 YTPRADMTLIQYL
-303 EQKKA
+303 EQKKM
-308 NKSNKYLQ
+308 NKSNKSLLSQ
-316 NNISKNSNNNNDENN
+316 SNSNNNFSSKNN
-331 NLTNNK
+331 NL
-337 NNINNN
+337 
-343 INNNNINNNNSSQS
+343 NSSS
-357 SATTADI
+357 RTNEIPDN
-364 SDTQKI
+364 QKI

-379 NKLNNIQNIK
+379 NKLNNILTLK

-402 RHIIQKNDTKS
+402 RHIISKNDTTS

-422 STFANH
+422 SSFSYH
-428 FLTVYTGE
+428 FLTLYAGE
-436 TFGFFLI
+436 LYGYFLI
-443 GGANSNNTLQYI
+443 GGTNSNNTLQYV
-455 NNQIIQKNSMNIER
+455 NNQIIRKNSMNIER
-469 SFMSCLFL
+469 SFMSALFFL
-477 NNNDTP
+477 NNNIP
-483 TILSIGGY
+483 TILAIGGY

-503 SYDIIKDIW
+503 SYDINKDIW
-512 SMNVFPDLNIG
+512 SMNVYPDLNVG
-523 RSQASSLLFNNKK
+523 RSQANSLLYNDRK

-550 NSIEEIDIDKKICN
+550 NSIEELNIEKKTCN
-564 LIEMKLPIPLRRFA
+564 IIEMKLPIPLRRFA
-578 SVKIAENKVI
+578 SVKISENKVL
-588 IMGGITRLC
+588 IMGGISRLC

-602 TYILNME
+602 TFILNME

-615 FTNLPKAG
+615 FNNLPKAG

-636 MHLFYE
+636 LHLFYE
-642 NKYGTSPPTHFI
+642 NKYGTSPPLHVI
-654 YSFLDFKSI
+654 YSFLDYNTT

>member
-65 NILQFYGYYFY
+65 NVLQFYGYYFY

-95 LNLESIYRKRSK
+95 LNLELIYRKRAKS
-107 TRQYFSENELLII
+107 RQYFSENELTIMI
-120 FYSLIDAFAYLE
+120 YSLVDAFAYLE

-150 NFQVKV
+150 NFQIKV

-161 SKEFIDEDDEE
+161 SKEFVDEDDEE
-172 DEHSAMATIR
+172 DEHSALATIR

-191 LWEAHVISQIKHV
+191 LWEAHVINQVKHV

-214 SAGLVLF
+214 SAGLVIF
-221 QMTALKDV
+221 QIAALKDV

-246 EGLKM
+246 EGLRM
-251 LSKKYSNRIIEI
+251 LGKKYSNKIIDI
-263 LGLMLK
+263 LSLMLK

-275 PNFIELEKYLAKNKD
+275 PNFIELVRYLAKNNE
-290 YMPRADMTLIQYL
+290 YTPRADMTLIQYL
-303 EQKKA
+303 EQKKM
-308 NKSNKYLQ
+308 NKVNKYLQ
-316 NNISKNSNNNNDENN
+316 NNNDKNSYSTDYANNNN
-331 NLTNNK
+331 NLVNNK
-337 NNINNN
+337 
-343 INNNNINNNNSSQS
+343 NNSSQS
-357 SATTADI
+357 SPTTNDI
-364 SDTQKI
+364 SDNQKM
-370 KIFNQYKIK
+370 KIFNQYKLR
-379 NKLNNIQNIK
+379 NKLNNILTLK

-402 RHIIQKNDTKS
+402 RHIISKNDTKS

-422 STFANH
+422 SSFSNH
-428 FLTVYTGE
+428 FLTIYAGE
-436 TFGFFLI
+436 AFGFFLI
-443 GGANSNNTLQYI
+443 GGTNSNNTLQYI

-477 NNNDTP
+477 NINNNP
-483 TILSIGGY
+483 TILAIGGY

-503 SYDIIKDIW
+503 SYDINKDIW

-523 RSQASSLLFNNKK
+523 RSQASALLFNDKK

-550 NSIEEIDIDKKICN
+550 NSIEEIDINKKICN

-578 SVKIAENKVI
+578 SVKISENKVI

-597 KESDA
+597 KENDA

-615 FTNLPKAG
+615 YNNLPKAG

-642 NKYGTSPPTHFI
+642 NKYGSSPPTHVIF
-654 YSFLDFKSI
+654 SFLDFNSI

>member
-65 NILQFYGYYFY
+65 NVLQFYGYYFY

-95 LNLESIYRKRSK
+95 LNLEIIYRKRAK
-107 TRQYFSENELLII
+107 TRQYFSEKELLTMI
-120 FYSLIDAFAYLE
+120 YSLVDAFAYLE

-150 NFQVKV
+150 NFQIKV

-161 SKEFIDEDDEE
+161 SKEFVDDDDEE

-191 LWEAHVISQIKHV
+191 LWEAHVISQVKHV

-214 SAGLVLF
+214 SAGLVIF
-221 QMTALKDV
+221 QIASLKDV

-237 NCNGERLIY
+237 QCNGERLIY

-251 LSKKYSNRIIEI
+251 LSKKYSNKVIEI
-263 LGLMLK
+263 LSLMLK

-275 PNFIELEKYLAKNKD
+275 PNFVELAKYLAKSND
-290 YMPRADMTLIQYL
+290 YVPKPDMTLIQYL
-303 EQKKA
+303 EQKNM
-308 NKSNKYLQ
+308 NKSYKYLQ
-316 NNISKNSNNNNDENN
+316 NNNNIKNSSYNNENNNDSNI
-331 NLTNNK
+331 LNNK
-337 NNINNN
+337 
-343 INNNNINNNNSSQS
+343 NNNSSQS
-357 SATTADI
+357 SATTNDI

-379 NKLNNIQNIK
+379 NKLNNLLTLK
-389 NAFWFEYGGNMIA
+389 NAYWFEYGGNMIA
-402 RHIIQKNDTKS
+402 RHIISKNDTKS

-422 STFANH
+422 SSFSNH
-428 FLTVYTGE
+428 FLTIYAGE
-436 TFGFFLI
+436 AHGFFLI
-443 GGANSNNTLQYI
+443 GGTNSNNTLQFI

-477 NNNDTP
+477 NQNNKP
-483 TILSIGGY
+483 TILAIGGY

-503 SYDIIKDIW
+503 SYDINKDIW
-512 SMNVFPDLNIG
+512 SMNIYPDLNIG
-523 RSQASSLLFNNKK
+523 RSQATSLLFNDKK

-550 NSIEEIDIDKKICN
+550 NSIEEIDINNKVCN

-578 SVKIAENKVI
+578 AVKISENKVI
-588 IMGGITRLC
+588 VMGGITRLC

-602 TYILNME
+602 TYILNID

-615 FTNLPKAG
+615 YNNLPKAG
-623 TIEHEVYFDEIGD
+623 TIEHEVFFDEIGD

-642 NKYGTSPPTHFI
+642 NKYGTSPPTHII
-654 YSFLDFKSI
+654 YSFLDFNSI

>member
-65 NILQFYGYYFY
+65 NVLQFYGYYFY

-95 LNLESIYRKRSK
+95 LNLEIIYRKRAK
-107 TRQYFSENELLII
+107 TRQYFSEKELLTMI
-120 FYSLIDAFAYLE
+120 YSLVDAFAYLE

-150 NFQVKV
+150 NFQIKV

-161 SKEFIDEDDEE
+161 SKEFVDDDDEE

-191 LWEAHVISQIKHV
+191 LWEAHVISQVKHV

-214 SAGLVLF
+214 SAGLVIF
-221 QMTALKDV
+221 QIASLKDV

-237 NCNGERLIY
+237 QCNGERLIY

-251 LSKKYSNRIIEI
+251 LSKKYSNKVIEI
-263 LGLMLK
+263 LSLMLK

-275 PNFIELEKYLAKNKD
+275 PNFVELVKYLAKSND
-290 YMPRADMTLIQYL
+290 YVPKPDMTLIQYL
-303 EQKKA
+303 EQKNM
-308 NKSNKYLQ
+308 NKSYKYLQ
-316 NNISKNSNNNNDENN
+316 NNNNIKNSSYNNENNNDSNI
-331 NLTNNK
+331 LNNK
-337 NNINNN
+337 
-343 INNNNINNNNSSQS
+343 NNNSSQS
-357 SATTADI
+357 SATTNDI

-379 NKLNNIQNIK
+379 NKLNNLLTLK
-389 NAFWFEYGGNMIA
+389 NAYWFEYGGNMIA
-402 RHIIQKNDTKS
+402 RHIISKNDTKS

-422 STFANH
+422 SSFSNH
-428 FLTVYTGE
+428 FLTIYAGE
-436 TFGFFLI
+436 AHGFFLI
-443 GGANSNNTLQYI
+443 GGTNSNNTLQFI

-477 NNNDTP
+477 NQNNTP
-483 TILSIGGY
+483 TILAIGGY

-503 SYDIIKDIW
+503 SYDINKDIW
-512 SMNVFPDLNIG
+512 SMNIYPDLNIG
-523 RSQASSLLFNNKK
+523 RSQATSVLFNDKK

-550 NSIEEIDIDKKICN
+550 NSIEEIDINNKVCN

-578 SVKIAENKVI
+578 AVKISENKVI
-588 IMGGITRLC
+588 VMGGITRLC

-602 TYILNME
+602 TYILNMD

-615 FTNLPKAG
+615 YNNLPKAG
-623 TIEHEVYFDEIGD
+623 TIEHEVFFDEIGD

-642 NKYGTSPPTHFI
+642 NKYGTSPPTHII
-654 YSFLDFKSI
+654 YSFLDFNSI

>member
-38 EVEAHSLDKL
+38 EVEAQSLDKL

-65 NILQFYGYYFY
+65 NVLQCFGYYFY

-95 LNLESIYRKRSK
+95 LNLELIYRKRYK
-107 TRQYFSENELLII
+107 TRQYFTENELLTMI
-120 FYSLIDAFAYLE
+120 YSLIDAFAYLE

-150 NFQVKV
+150 NFQIKV

-161 SKEFIDEDDEE
+161 SKEFVDDNDEE
-172 DEHSAMATIR
+172 DEHSALATIR

-191 LWEAHVISQIKHV
+191 LWEAHVINQARHV

-214 SAGLVLF
+214 SAGLVLY
-221 QMTALKDV
+221 QIAALKDV

-237 NCNGERLIY
+237 QCNGEKLIY
-246 EGLKM
+246 EGLKI
-251 LSKKYSNRIIEI
+251 LSKKYSSKIIEI

-275 PNFIELEKYLAKNKD
+275 PNFIELVKYLAKNNDFVPK
-290 YMPRADMTLIQYL
+290 PELTLIQYL
-303 EQKKA
+303 EQKKV
-308 NKSNKYLQ
+308 NKSFKYLQ
-316 NNISKNSNNNNDENN
+316 NN
-331 NLTNNK
+331 NNK
-337 NNINNN
+337 NTSNNEHNINS
-343 INNNNINNNNSSQS
+343 INNKNNNNSSQS
-357 SATTADI
+357 SATTNDI
-364 SDTQKI
+364 SDNQKI
-370 KIFNQYKIK
+370 RIFNQYKIK
-379 NKLNNIQNIK
+379 NKLNNIITLK

-402 RHIIQKNDTKS
+402 RHIISKNDTKS

-422 STFANH
+422 SSFSNH
-428 FLTVYTGE
+428 FLTIYAGE
-436 TFGFFLI
+436 AYGFFLI
-443 GGANSNNTLQYI
+443 GGTNTNNTLQYI
-455 NNQIIQKNSMNIER
+455 NNQIIQKSSMNIER

-477 NNNDTP
+477 NINNTS
-483 TILSIGGY
+483 TILAIGGY

-503 SYDIIKDIW
+503 SYDIKKDIW
-512 SMNVFPDLNIG
+512 SMNVYPDLNIG
-523 RSQASSLLFNNKK
+523 RSQASSILFNDKK

-550 NSIEEIDIDKKICN
+550 NSIEEIDINKKICN

-578 SVKIAENKVI
+578 SVKISENKVI

-597 KESDA
+597 KDSDA

-609 NYNQVK
+609 NFNQVK
-615 FTNLPKAG
+615 YNNLPKAG
-623 TIEHEVYFDEIGD
+623 TIEQKVYFDEIGD

-642 NKYGTSPPTHFI
+642 NKYGTSPPTHII
-654 YSFLDFKSI
+654 YSFLDFNSI

>member
-65 NILQFYGYYFY
+65 NVLQFYGYYFY

-95 LNLESIYRKRSK
+95 LNLEIIYRKRAK
-107 TRQYFSENELLII
+107 TRQYFSEKELLTMI
-120 FYSLIDAFAYLE
+120 YSLVDAFAYLE

-150 NFQVKV
+150 NFQIKV

-161 SKEFIDEDDEE
+161 SKEFVDDDDEE

-191 LWEAHVISQIKHV
+191 LWEAHVISQVKHV

-214 SAGLVLF
+214 SAGLVIF
-221 QMTALKDV
+221 QIASLKDV

-237 NCNGERLIY
+237 QCNGERLIY

-251 LSKKYSNRIIEI
+251 LSKKYSNKVIEI
-263 LGLMLK
+263 LSLMLK

-275 PNFIELEKYLAKNKD
+275 PNFVELVKYLAKSND
-290 YMPRADMTLIQYL
+290 YVPKPDMTLIQYL
-303 EQKKA
+303 EQKNM
-308 NKSNKYLQ
+308 NKSYKYLQ
-316 NNISKNSNNNNDENN
+316 NNNNIKNSSYNNENNNDSNI
-331 NLTNNK
+331 LNNK
-337 NNINNN
+337 
-343 INNNNINNNNSSQS
+343 NNNSSQS
-357 SATTADI
+357 SATTNDI

-379 NKLNNIQNIK
+379 NKLNNLLTLK
-389 NAFWFEYGGNMIA
+389 NAYWFEYGGNMIA
-402 RHIIQKNDTKS
+402 RHIISKNDTKS

-422 STFANH
+422 SSFSNH
-428 FLTVYTGE
+428 FLTIYAGE
-436 TFGFFLI
+436 AHGFFLI
-443 GGANSNNTLQYI
+443 GGTNSNNTLQFI

-477 NNNDTP
+477 NQNSTP
-483 TILSIGGY
+483 TILAIGGY

-503 SYDIIKDIW
+503 SYDINKDIW
-512 SMNVFPDLNIG
+512 SMNIYPDLNIG
-523 RSQASSLLFNNKK
+523 RSQATSLLFNDKK

-550 NSIEEIDIDKKICN
+550 NSIEEIDINNKVCN

-578 SVKIAENKVI
+578 AVKISENKVI
-588 IMGGITRLC
+588 VMGGITRLC

-602 TYILNME
+602 TYILNMD

-615 FTNLPKAG
+615 YNNLPKAG
-623 TIEHEVYFDEIGD
+623 TIEHEVFFDEIGD

-642 NKYGTSPPTHFI
+642 NKYGTSPPTHII
-654 YSFLDFKSI
+654 YSFLDFNSI

>member
-65 NILQFYGYYFY
+65 NVLQFYGYYFY

-95 LNLESIYRKRSK
+95 LNLEIIYRKRAK
-107 TRQYFSENELLII
+107 TRQYFSEKELLTMI
-120 FYSLIDAFAYLE
+120 YSLVDAFAYLE

-150 NFQVKV
+150 NFQIKV

-161 SKEFIDEDDEE
+161 SKEFVDDDDEE

-191 LWEAHVISQIKHV
+191 LWEAHVISQVKHV

-214 SAGLVLF
+214 SAGLVIF
-221 QMTALKDV
+221 QIASLKDV

-237 NCNGERLIY
+237 QCNGERLIY

-251 LSKKYSNRIIEI
+251 LSKKYSNKVIEI
-263 LGLMLK
+263 LSLMLK

-275 PNFIELEKYLAKNKD
+275 PNFVELVKYLAKSND
-290 YMPRADMTLIQYL
+290 YVPKPDMTLIQYL
-303 EQKKA
+303 EQKNM
-308 NKSNKYLQ
+308 NKSYKYLQ
-316 NNISKNSNNNNDENN
+316 NNNNIKNSSYNNENNNDSNI
-331 NLTNNK
+331 LNNK
-337 NNINNN
+337 
-343 INNNNINNNNSSQS
+343 NNNSSQS
-357 SATTADI
+357 SATTNDI

-379 NKLNNIQNIK
+379 NKLNNLLTLK
-389 NAFWFEYGGNMIA
+389 NAYWFEYGGNMIA
-402 RHIIQKNDTKS
+402 RHIISKNDTKS

-422 STFANH
+422 SSFSNH
-428 FLTVYTGE
+428 FLAIYAGE
-436 TFGFFLI
+436 AHGFFLI
-443 GGANSNNTLQYI
+443 GGTNSNNTLQFI

-477 NNNDTP
+477 NQNNTP
-483 TILSIGGY
+483 TILAIGGY

-503 SYDIIKDIW
+503 SYDINKDIW
-512 SMNVFPDLNIG
+512 SMNIYPDLNIG
-523 RSQASSLLFNNKK
+523 RSQATSLLFNDKK

-550 NSIEEIDIDKKICN
+550 NSIEEIDINNKVCN

-578 SVKIAENKVI
+578 AVKISENKVI
-588 IMGGITRLC
+588 VMGGITRLC

-602 TYILNME
+602 TYILNID

-615 FTNLPKAG
+615 YNNLPKAG
-623 TIEHEVYFDEIGD
+623 TIEHEVFFDEIGD

-642 NKYGTSPPTHFI
+642 NKYGTSPPTHII
-654 YSFLDFKSI
+654 YSFLDFNSI